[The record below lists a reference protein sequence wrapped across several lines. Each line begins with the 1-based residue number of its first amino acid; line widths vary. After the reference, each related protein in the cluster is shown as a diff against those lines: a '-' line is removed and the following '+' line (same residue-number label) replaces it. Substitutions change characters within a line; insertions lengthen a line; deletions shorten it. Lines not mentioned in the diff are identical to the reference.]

1 MKDITFSNA
10 LSEQFRNPEAYLEQV
25 GNVLFGL
32 CRVLGWWVVMTVTYT
47 SAAAIFAFITQD
59 LSAYSQGDLQE
70 ALRVIAT
77 LAGTAAALA
86 CLIGNTGRFR
96 DVFSAR
102 AWDEVERFRA
112 IKEKI
117 DSEIDTT
124 ESLLVQHGLIT
135 KADVE
140 RRRAD
145 VKRRAATGC
154 VQVTA
159 SSD

>member
-1 MKDITFSNA
+1 MNDITFSNA
-10 LSEQFRNPEAYLEQV
+10 LREQFRDPEAYLEQV

-32 CRVLGWWVVMTVTYT
+32 FRVLGWWVVMTATYT

-70 ALRVIAT
+70 GMRVIVT
-77 LAGTAAALA
+77 FAGGAAALA
-86 CLIGNTGRFR
+86 CLLSNTGRFR

-112 IKEKI
+112 NKEKI
-117 DSEIDTT
+117 ESQIDTT
-124 ESLLVQHGLIT
+124 EGLLVKHGLIT
-135 KADVE
+135 EDDVE

-145 VKRRAATGC
+145 LERRAATVSG
-154 VQVTA
+154 T
-159 SSD
+159 SSTR